1 MSSERLSMSSR
12 RLILFALKFSRGPY
26 FDNHLSEGVHTWTI
40 STLLGWLSFHAI
52 GRQGPCPGTGATGS
66 KSSTCSKCGISGL
79 MFSRCSYLDILIR
92 KHSYLDQRYH
102 IGLALI
108 P

>member
-1 MSSERLSMSSR
+1 MSSR
-12 RLILFALKFSRGPY
+12 RLIIFALKFSRNPY
-26 FDNHLSEGVHTWTI
+26 FDNHLSEGNHTWTQ
-40 STLLGWLSFHAI
+40 SYLDHMYFVRLAFLSCH
-52 GRQGPCPGTGATGS
+52 RTTGS
-66 KSSTCSKCGISGL
+66 MPWDWGCRVQIQYMFKCGISGL
-79 MFSRCSYLDILIR
+79 KFSRSSYLDRLIR